1 MLIDAFSIIKQV
13 IYSLFNMMSSV
24 ILMPGLTLAQ
34 LVIGIMA
41 VGFMIT
47 ALKILFKIGGS
58 DSK

>member
-1 MLIDAFSIIKQV
+1 MLIDAFSILKQV